1 MKKTTE
7 AHEWPDDFVIRFVHD
22 DAPGSNTLRVSTAQH
37 AFHLIVQEKD
47 HLWTITRSGR
57 TFDRQAIF
65 EAAVEEGMER
75 NPWDRPAFD
84 FQEALRKR
92 YGRWPL

>member
-1 MKKTTE
+1 MKKTR
-7 AHEWPDDFVIRFVHD
+7 APEWPDDFVIQFVHD

-37 AFHLIVQEKD
+37 AFHLVVTERD
-47 HLWTITRSGR
+47 HLWTVTRAGVSLER
-57 TFDRQAIF
+57 RALF
-65 EAAVEEGMER
+65 EAAVAEGMEP
-75 NPWDRPAFD
+75 NPWERPPFD